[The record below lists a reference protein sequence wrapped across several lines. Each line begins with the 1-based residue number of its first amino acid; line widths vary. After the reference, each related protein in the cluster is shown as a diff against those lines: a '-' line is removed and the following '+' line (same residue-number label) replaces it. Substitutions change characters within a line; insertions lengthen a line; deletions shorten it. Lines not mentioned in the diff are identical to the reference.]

1 MNQSNQQSKPGTQVD
16 DDNKTL
22 LNNNNNDTDS
32 SGLKKL
38 NLGYEATI
46 IQCPF
51 CHHKILTNISHS
63 FSWHGLLISI
73 VLFILLKF
81 YSLVLIILVLLF
93 TQNIQHNCSNCLNK
107 LGTHTNFE
115 SFSLQDRVLVFR
127 FLTFGVI
134 VTKKHLLAVF
144 SFLLSVILVFLCVKG
159 VVNLESEEQRRSLMG
174 VKTNEIPFEEFNDV
188 FKNNRTLFWEKYY
201 LKSFHWKGC
210 IIQVKMLNFFLFKFQ
225 LELMLKMD
233 ADSTTKNPDLYAYI
247 EKSFYD
253 KNKVKMMNLTIGD
266 EVEFNVTLH
275 YKENLFGFKQ
285 PILIVKNITK
295 TGNRRYIEP
304 YVNEEG
310 RYGLKGTRL
319 ENMVDK
325 GKMIAGGRRKEL
337 K

>member
-1 MNQSNQQSKPGTQVD
+1 
-16 DDNKTL
+16 
-22 LNNNNNDTDS
+22 
-32 SGLKKL
+32 
-38 NLGYEATI
+38 
-46 IQCPF
+46 
-51 CHHKILTNISHS
+51 
-63 FSWHGLLISI
+63 
-73 VLFILLKF
+73 
-81 YSLVLIILVLLF
+81 
-93 TQNIQHNCSNCLNK
+93 
-107 LGTHTNFE
+107 
-115 SFSLQDRVLVFR
+115 
-127 FLTFGVI
+127 
-134 VTKKHLLAVF
+134 
-144 SFLLSVILVFLCVKG
+144 
-159 VVNLESEEQRRSLMG
+159 
-174 VKTNEIPFEEFNDV
+174 
-188 FKNNRTLFWEKYY
+188 
-201 LKSFHWKGC
+201 
-210 IIQVKMLNFFLFKFQ
+210 
-225 LELMLKMD
+225 MD

>member
-127 FLTFGVI
+127 F
-134 VTKKHLLAVF
+134 F
-144 SFLLSVILVFLCVKG
+144 SP
-159 VVNLESEEQRRSLMG
+159 ER
-174 VKTNEIPFEEFNDV
+174 
-188 FKNNRTLFWEKYY
+188 
-201 LKSFHWKGC
+201 H
-210 IIQVKMLNFFLFKFQ
+210 
-225 LELMLKMD
+225 
-233 ADSTTKNPDLYAYI
+233 
-247 EKSFYD
+247 
-253 KNKVKMMNLTIGD
+253 
-266 EVEFNVTLH
+266 
-275 YKENLFGFKQ
+275 FGFF
-285 PILIVKNITK
+285 V
-295 TGNRRYIEP
+295 R
-304 YVNEEG
+304 EG
-310 RYGLKGTRL
+310 SGQF
-319 ENMVDK
+319 
-325 GKMIAGGRRKEL
+325 GK
-337 K
+337 